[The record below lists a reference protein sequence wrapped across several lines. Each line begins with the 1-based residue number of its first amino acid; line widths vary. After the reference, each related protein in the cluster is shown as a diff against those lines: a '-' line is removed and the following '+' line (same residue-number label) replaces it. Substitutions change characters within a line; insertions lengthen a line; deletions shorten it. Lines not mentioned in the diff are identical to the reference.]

1 MFLVRP
7 SFARVPTNQTVKEKE
22 NAMFQ
27 CTATGKPIP
36 KITWFKGN
44 SEKSIGETLSFRVD
58 RADSGKYWC
67 EADNGLGFTIR
78 AGAYLNVQCKKTERV
93 TYVHDPVNLS

>member
-1 MFLVRP
+1 
-7 SFARVPTNQTVKEKE
+7 
-22 NAMFQ
+22 MFQ

-36 KITWFKGN
+36 KITWFKGK

-78 AGAYLNVQCKKTERV
+78 AGAYLNVQCKKTERLILMFMTV
-93 TYVHDPVNLS
+93 LIYHEYILEYARP